1 VNYSKSLNGDSVAPR
16 QAERFFESLLIR
28 TRDISST
35 RVDLEEEILQLSRRI
50 DVLSSSETKKKGT
63 TNGEVTVVI
72 MAKKATD
79 VELRLTYRMSYPIL
93 VGFRSQTVLLLDSCP
108 KRDMVCGV
116 RATCDFGSWSS
127 RTIGIATLSCAHHAE
142 HRGGLDQ
149 CRAHTEHCG
158 HGPIEPDYS
167 HSQSYEDPT
176 STVTLRF

>member
-1 VNYSKSLNGDSVAPR
+1 MVNYSKSLNGDSVAPR

-79 VELRLTYRMSYPIL
+79 VELRLTYRMSSPIL
-93 VGFRSQTVLLLDSCP
+93 VRF
-108 KRDMVCGV
+108 
-116 RATCDFGSWSS
+116 
-127 RTIGIATLSCAHHAE
+127 
-142 HRGGLDQ
+142 
-149 CRAHTEHCG
+149 
-158 HGPIEPDYS
+158 
-167 HSQSYEDPT
+167 
-176 STVTLRF
+176 LR